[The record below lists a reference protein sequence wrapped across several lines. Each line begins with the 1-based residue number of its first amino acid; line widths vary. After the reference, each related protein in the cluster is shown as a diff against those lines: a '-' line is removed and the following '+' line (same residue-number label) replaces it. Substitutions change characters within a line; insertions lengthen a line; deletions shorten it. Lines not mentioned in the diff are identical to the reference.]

1 MADPTT
7 KPKGMLDSLFNE
19 HLTKPTGENGIGST
33 LGEDVS
39 GERQRET
46 DARNGAH
53 DLPDDIEDEDDK

>member
-7 KPKGMLDSLFNE
+7 KPKGLLETLFTE
-19 HLTKPTGENGIGST
+19 DLTQPNGGDGIGPT

-39 GERQRET
+39 AARQRET

-53 DLPDDIEDEDDK
+53 DLPNDIEDEDDK